1 MPESVAVVGF
11 DDIPS
16 AAYNTPSLTTIRQPM
31 RRMGEI
37 AARTL
42 LDRLRN
48 KGAAPKEVAVEPELV
63 IRESTTTR
71 LRPSAPLQQENAQ
84 APASRD

>member
-1 MPESVAVVGF
+1 
-11 DDIPS
+11 
-16 AAYNTPSLTTIRQPM
+16 
-31 RRMGEI
+31 MGEI

-48 KGAAPKEVAVEPELV
+48 KGTFPNEVAVEPELV

-71 LRPSAPLQQENAQ
+71 LRPSAPPPSESVQ
-84 APASRD
+84 ASAISND